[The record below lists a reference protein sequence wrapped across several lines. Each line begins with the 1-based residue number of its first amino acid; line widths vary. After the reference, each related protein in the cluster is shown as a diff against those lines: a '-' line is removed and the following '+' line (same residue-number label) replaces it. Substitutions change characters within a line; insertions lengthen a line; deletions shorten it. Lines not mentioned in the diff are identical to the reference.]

1 MEKKLRIGW
10 VGAGFVGQV
19 AHLSSYIEIPEIDIV
34 GLAELRP
41 NLGELA
47 CAKYNIPKLYDDHLS
62 LLEDGDLDAVVAI
75 VRREHT
81 ASVALDVL
89 TKGIPLFT
97 EKPMAPTLEQGAML
111 VRQANKNRCLYSTGF
126 MRRHDEGVQ
135 IAKALLDELVATNE
149 LGDVLF
155 FRCYCFGGGDYCNI
169 TGYTKT
175 SEPQPRHLILPIAP
189 DWLPKSFE
197 NEYERFSNVFVHD
210 INLMRYLVDRTP
222 LVTHVDYRKFSGSV
236 SFDFGNYPGVF
247 EFAHLDTT
255 RSWQEGV
262 EIVFETGRLVLELTP
277 AFLRNQPACVKV
289 YKEKNNGTTE
299 MINPRGDWTWAFKR
313 QAQAFVN
320 NLLHGTNSLAS
331 GADGLEDLRLVEKI
345 WAKICNLED

>member
-19 AHLSSYIEIPEIDIV
+19 AHLSNYIEIPEIDIV

-41 NLGELA
+41 KLGESV
-47 CAKYNIPKLYDDHLS
+47 CTKYSIPKLYDDHLS
-62 LLEDGDLDAVVAI
+62 LLEDGNLDAVVAI

-97 EKPMAPTLEQGAML
+97 EKPMAPTLEQGEML

-126 MRRHDEGVQ
+126 MRRHDEGVK

-169 TGYTKT
+169 SGHTKT

-189 DWLPKSFE
+189 EWLPQTLEK
-197 NEYERFSNVFVHD
+197 EYESFLNVFVHD
-210 INLMRYLVDRTP
+210 VNLIRYLVNHTP
-222 LVTHVDYRKFSGSV
+222 AVTHVDYRENSGSIC
-236 SFDFGNYPGVF
+236 FDFGNFPGVF

-255 RSWQEGV
+255 RYWEEGV
-262 EIVFETGRLVLELTP
+262 EIVFTNGRLVLELTP
-277 AFLRNQPACVKV
+277 AFLRNQPACVKL
-289 YKEKNNGTTE
+289 YKEKSNGTTE
-299 MINPRGDWTWAFKR
+299 MVNPRGDWTWAFKR
-313 QAQAFVN
+313 QAQAFVD
-320 NLLHGTNSLAS
+320 NLLNGTESLAS
-331 GADGLEDLRLVEKI
+331 GADSLEDLRLVETIWEKI
-345 WAKICNLED
+345 VE